1 MSAQIPIL
9 EELLLIHEE
18 WVNTNEK
25 SDMSGL
31 VIPIKTLESR
41 YHNVIHVLI
50 SSKGFHQNLKSKF
63 HLLKAEVEEK
73 YGKNPNAGI
82 IKRQASSLARRESK
96 LKMTRNQFQEMGS
109 NSRPNSGSIPRPNS
123 AVDLEATPDLPQKG
137 QMTLPRIKKPKQF
150 EKIVNRNDDNT
161 GSKNGT
167 LKRERSKRLS
177 GCIGRVANVINKI
190 MFSKY
195 G

>member
-1 MSAQIPIL
+1 M
-9 EELLLIHEE
+9 
-18 WVNTNEK
+18 
-25 SDMSGL
+25 
-31 VIPIKTLESR
+31 
-41 YHNVIHVLI
+41 
-50 SSKGFHQNLKSKF
+50 
-63 HLLKAEVEEK
+63 LKAEVEEK

-123 AVDLEATPDLPQKG
+123 ALDLEATPDLPQKG

-150 EKIVNRNDDNT
+150 EKIVNRNSDDNT

-177 GCIGRVANVINKI
+177 GWYIDRPVNDINVCLVNMDNIKGSVKETLTKAAAKI
-190 MFSKY
+190 TKQMSTDDTRDSLAKKSQSQIELRENVRTLNIVILHQSKI
-195 G
+195 